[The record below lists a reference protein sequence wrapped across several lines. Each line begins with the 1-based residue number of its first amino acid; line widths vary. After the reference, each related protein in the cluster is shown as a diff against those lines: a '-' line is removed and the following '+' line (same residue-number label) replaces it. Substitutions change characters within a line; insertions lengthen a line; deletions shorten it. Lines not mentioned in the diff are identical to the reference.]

1 MDNNVNDADLMSL
14 KSPNW
19 LTDQVLDAYLS
30 YLAQKEWDKGK
41 KEKHLGVSK
50 MTSIIN
56 DHVQSSEKSA
66 VLWNMTT
73 SLVCIIKEDIG
84 I

>member
-41 KEKHLGVSK
+41 KEKTFG
-50 MTSIIN
+50 
-56 DHVQSSEKSA
+56 
-66 VLWNMTT
+66 
-73 SLVCIIKEDIG
+73 CIQDDKYHQ
-84 I
+84 

>member
-50 MTSIIN
+50 
-56 DHVQSSEKSA
+56 SA